1 MQRVLVVEPSATLRH
16 VLDRQ
21 LLPGKYTLHAEAS
34 YAAARARLESEP
46 RNWSAVILGWP
57 AQTDADSDELLALLC
72 ESEHRDMAVIAL
84 AQQVTPAMLGWVGG
98 REHTAFL
105 LWDSH
110 DEVRITLD
118 KLLNH
123 DALDA
128 MPGLDPLPAPATRV
142 LLVDDSPTA
151 RVKFRRLL
159 EGDNYDVVT
168 AADPQEALRLAP
180 DGRFDIAIIDYFMP
194 EMTGDALCRELRAH
208 AATRHIQSAI
218 LTSTYLDKVISDSLA
233 AGAVECMFKN
243 ESDDLFLARVAA
255 MRRAVHDRRRIEQER
270 RRLAHILS
278 SVGDGVYGID
288 GDGLINFVNPAALR
302 ILDVD
307 HASEI
312 LGKHPTDA
320 FHDSFTEHG
329 EAALNAAQLYERI
342 RDGDAVHNIESTF
355 HRRDGSLVQTELTIY
370 PMRISGEKDGA
381 VVAFRD
387 ITERKLLEKELRWQ
401 VNHDSLTKLLNRK
414 FFEDALEQEVRR
426 LRRSDERGALLY
438 VDLDRFKYI
447 NDTAGH
453 AAGDQLLIEAGHKL
467 SEGLREGDML
477 ARIGGDEFAIIL
489 RNIGDEDLYACAER
503 FRETLVASPFNYNG
517 RPYEVQASIGA
528 TVLDRNTSSTGEA
541 LANADIACHN
551 AKKRGRNQSM
561 VFDGGEEDRT
571 TMDMELGWSSRLRK
585 AIEENRFRLQYQPIL
600 LLEHV
605 DEEVLGKEEGRLWT
619 DLIDSAIPDDT
630 LYEVLLRLPDAS
642 DRLIPP
648 GAFLPTAE
656 RFNMMPEV
664 DYWVVDQALRYQYQ
678 LQKAGIHAGLTVNL
692 SGQSLDSSELIALV
706 RKRLEEWQLEPSTLV
721 FEITETC
728 AIYNLD
734 SAQRLIGELSALGCR
749 FALDDFGSGY
759 CSFSHLKH
767 LPVELIKIDG
777 MFIANLMHDPMDLAI
792 IRSIN
797 DIAHSLGK
805 RTVAECVENV
815 QSLRTLKACGVDY
828 VQGNFISRPLDLV
841 PEDRAQAA
849 ADPFASGLMS
859 IDSELLRHL
868 ENSD

>member
-1 MQRVLVVEPSATLRH
+1 MQRILVVEPSATLRH
-16 VLDRQ
+16 VLDRR
-21 LLPGKYTLHAEAS
+21 LLSSNYSLDTES
-34 YAAARARLESEP
+34 DYATARARLEKDAHT
-46 RNWSAVILGWP
+46 WSAVVIGWP
-57 AQTDADSDELLALLC
+57 SQTDAASDELLALLG
-72 ESEHRDMAVIAL
+72 EAAYRDVAVIAL
-84 AQQVTPAMLGWVGG
+84 AQQTAPAILNWVSA
-98 REHTAFL
+98 RERTAFL

-110 DEVRITLD
+110 DEVRATLD
-118 KLLNH
+118 KLLSH
-123 DALDA
+123 DALPD
-128 MPGLDPLPAPATRV
+128 LDHLPPPATRV

-159 EGDNYDVVT
+159 ESDHYQTTT
-168 AADPQEALRLAP
+168 AADPQEALKLAAE
-180 DGRFDIAIIDYFMP
+180 GVFDIAIIDYFMP
-194 EMTGDALCRELRAH
+194 EMTGDQLCRELKSNP
-208 AATRHIQSAI
+208 ATRHIHSAI
-218 LTSTYLDKVISDSLA
+218 LTSTYLDKVISDSLS

-243 ESDDLFLARVAA
+243 ESDELFLTRVAA
-255 MRRAVHDRRRIEQER
+255 MRRAVHDTRRIEHER
-270 RRLAHILS
+270 RRLAGILS

-288 GDGLINFVNPAALR
+288 DETRINFINPAALR
-302 ILDVD
+302 ILGLEQPG
-307 HASEI
+307 EI
-312 LGKHPTDA
+312 LGKRPVDV
-320 FHDSFTEHG
+320 FHQSFSEHG
-329 EAALNAAQLYERI
+329 GEQQEAEDLYARI
-342 RDGDAVHNIESTF
+342 RNGDAVHNIESTF
-355 HRRDGSLVQTELTIY
+355 LRPDGSLVQTELTVY
-370 PMRISGEKDGA
+370 PLRIGGEKDGA

-401 VNHDSLTKLLNRK
+401 VNHDSLTKLLNRR

-426 LRRSDERGALLY
+426 LKRSDEKGALVY
-438 VDLDRFKYI
+438 VDLDRFKYL

-453 AAGDQLLIEAGHKL
+453 IAGDQLLIEVGHQL
-467 SEGLREGDML
+467 SKCLRETDLL

-489 RNIGDEDLYACAER
+489 RNIGGDELHACADR
-503 FRETLVASPFNYNG
+503 FRKQLVDSPFVYNG
-517 RPYEVQASIGA
+517 RRYDVQASVGA
-528 TVLDRNTSSTGEA
+528 VALDSNTVSTGEA

-551 AKKRGRNQSM
+551 AKKAGRNQTL
-561 VFDGGEEDRT
+561 VFDSMGEDRN
-571 TMDMELGWSSRLRK
+571 TMDMELGWSARLRK
-585 AIEENRFRLQYQPIL
+585 AIDEDRFKLQYQPIL
-600 LLEHV
+600 LLDHV
-605 DEEVLGKEEGRLWT
+605 DEESLAREDGRLWADLT
-619 DLIDSAIPDDT
+619 DVKIPDDT

-664 DYWVVDQALRYQYQ
+664 DYWVVDTALRYQHQ
-678 LQKAGIHAGLTVNL
+678 LHKAGIHAGLTVNL
-692 SGQSLDSSELIALV
+692 SGQSLDSDEIITLV
-706 RKRLEEWQLEPSTLV
+706 RRRLEQWQLEPSTLV

-728 AIYNLD
+728 AIYNID

-805 RTVAECVENV
+805 RTVAECVENL
-815 QSLRTLKACGVDY
+815 QTLCTLKACGVDY

-841 PEDRAQAA
+841 PESDAQIA

-859 IDSELLRHL
+859 VDSDFFKHL